1 MLAGVIEMFVYLK
14 VSLSFVLG
22 NARHLAVAGGDLTQC
37 QQRQSAGFAFYYQ
50 KRYESLQ
57 TQL

>member
-1 MLAGVIEMFVYLK
+1 MLAGVMEMFVYLK

-37 QQRQSAGFAFYYQ
+37 QQRQGASFAFYYQ
-50 KRYESLQ
+50 ERYESLQ